1 MQIQFLDLKAQYASI
16 KTEIDTAITSVV
28 DSCKFVMGPD
38 VKELEKEVA
47 AYCGVKHGIAVAS
60 GTDALLLALLAAG
73 IGPQD
78 EIITTPFTF
87 IATTEAI
94 SKIGSKITFIDI
106 DPKTYNIDPV
116 KIEEYITSRRPSPE
130 GANVPTSRRITAIL
144 PVHLY
149 GHPCDMDPIME
160 IAKKYDLK
168 VIEDCAQ
175 AIGAE
180 YKGKRVGS
188 IGDAGCFSFFPSK
201 NLGCYGDGGMVVTN
215 DEALAEKVR
224 ILRVHGCKTKYYHL
238 LDGYNSRLD
247 TIQAAVL
254 RVKLKYLSQW
264 NEARRTKLLYYNELF
279 TQYAIRNTQYEI
291 ALPNEA
297 NYAKHVGYAYTIAV
311 ERRDE
316 LMEYLKTK
324 GIPSMIYYPIPL
336 HLQEV
341 YKDLGYKKGDC
352 PVSEDLSNKVVSLP
366 IYPELTKEEQEYIVK
381 AIKEFYEK

>member
-366 IYPELTKEEQEYIVK
+366 IYPELTKEQQEYIVK